1 MHERQVTCAAHGHML
16 TNAAVWSLD
25 SRWIVYDTR
34 SSPDGS
40 VFDGTRIE
48 RVEVDSGR
56 IELLYESRNGA
67 CCGVVTASPVD
78 DRVVFIVGPEHP
90 TADWQYGPA
99 HRQGVV
105 VGASQPG
112 VIEQLDA
119 RDLVPPFTAGALR
132 GGSHVHVYSPDGRLV
147 SFTYEDAVLD
157 ICGKSHPWP
166 FSARSTGENAE
177 GSHGR
182 HASHPAMLDAS
193 PETGPGEAVPR
204 EKNLRGIGV
213 SVCGKPVQ
221 VPRTHERNHDG
232 TAFSVLVTRLTDD
245 PMPGSDEICKAF
257 EEAWIGTHGY
267 LRTDGTRQRY
277 ALAFQGH
284 VVVHGGSGGAHR
296 TISEVFVCDL
306 PDEVMGLEV
315 AADQPLEGTPTS
327 RPSPPR
333 GVIQRRLTFT
343 ADRRHPGVDGPRHW
357 LRSSPDGSRIAFL
370 MRDDL
375 GVVQVFTVRPTGGQP
390 VQVTQ
395 DQWHVASSL
404 SWSPDGRRI
413 AYVADS
419 SVFVVAV
426 ASGASTRLTDRTIAA
441 PPRPE
446 ACVFSPDGR
455 RIAFMRSVP
464 APLPAGGAQGGES
477 GPAVHNQIFVVDAT
491 R

>member
-1 MHERQVTCAAHGHML
+1 ML
-16 TNAAVWSLD
+16 TNSGIWSPD

-78 DRVVFIVGPEHP
+78 DRSVFIVGPEQP

-99 HRQGVV
+99 HRQGAIVR
-105 VGASQPG
+105 ASQPG
-112 VIEQLDA
+112 VIKPLDA

-132 GGSHVHVYSPDGRLV
+132 GGSHVHVFSPDGQFV

-157 ICGKSHPWP
+157 GPP
-166 FSARSTGENAE
+166 AANATA
-177 GSHGR
+177 GS
-182 HASHPAMLDAS
+182 
-193 PETGPGEAVPR
+193 PR

-213 SVCGKPVQ
+213 SLCGKPVQ
-221 VPRTHERNHDG
+221 VPRTHKRNHDG
-232 TAFSVLVTRLTDD
+232 TAFTVLVTRLTDE
-245 PMPGSDEICKAF
+245 PTPGSDEISRAF

-267 LRTDGTRQRY
+267 LRPDGTRQRY

-284 VVVHGGSGGAHR
+284 VVVHDAAFDRPR
-296 TISEVFVCDL
+296 TVSEVFVCDL
-306 PDEVMGLEV
+306 PEDPASLAV
-315 AADQPLEGTPTS
+315 AGEQPLAGTPIS

-333 GVIQRRLTFT
+333 GVTQRRITFT
-343 ADRRHPGVDGPRHW
+343 ADRSHPGIDGPRHW

-375 GVVQVFTVRPTGGQP
+375 GIVQLFTVSPNGGRP
-390 VQVTQ
+390 VQVTA
-395 DQWHVASSL
+395 DEWHVASSF

-419 SVFVVAV
+419 GVCVVDA
-426 ASGASTRLTDRTIAA
+426 ASAASTRLTDRTIAA
-441 PPRPE
+441 PVRPE

-455 RIAFMRSVP
+455 RITFMRSV
-464 APLPAGGAQGGES
+464 AGNSTQPGGQA
-477 GPAVHNQIFVVDAT
+477 AVLRNQIFVVDVPA
-491 R
+491 

>member
-16 TNAAVWSLD
+16 TNSGIWSPD

-48 RVEVDSGR
+48 RVELDSGR
-56 IELLYESRNGA
+56 IELLYESRNEA

-105 VGASQPG
+105 VRASQPG
-112 VIEQLDA
+112 TTEPLDA

-132 GGSHVHVYSPDGRLV
+132 GGSHVHVWSPDGRLV

-157 ICGKSHPWP
+157 
-166 FSARSTGENAE
+166 
-177 GSHGR
+177 
-182 HASHPAMLDAS
+182 AS
-193 PETGPGEAVPR
+193 PETGASQAAPR

-221 VPRTHERNHDG
+221 VPRTHDRNHDG
-232 TAFSVLVTRLTDD
+232 TAFTVLVTRLTDE
-245 PMPGSDEICKAF
+245 PVPGSDEIAKAF
-257 EEAWIGTHGY
+257 EEAWIGTHRY
-267 LRTDGTRQRY
+267 LRPDGTRQRY

-284 VVVHGGSGGAHR
+284 VVVSEASTGGLR
-296 TISEVFVCDL
+296 TVSEVFVCDL
-306 PDEVMGLEV
+306 PHDLDELMV
-315 AADQPLEGTPTS
+315 AGEQPIVGTPTC
-327 RPSPPR
+327 RPAPPR

-343 ADRRHPGVDGPRHW
+343 ADRSHPGIDGPRHW
-357 LRSSPDGSRIAFL
+357 LRSSPDGSQIAFL

-375 GVVQVFTVRPTGGQP
+375 GIVQLFTVSPAGGDP
-390 VQVTQ
+390 VQVTH
-395 DQWHVASSL
+395 DEWSVASSFT
-404 SWSPDGRRI
+404 WSPDGRLI
-413 AYVADS
+413 AYVADA
-419 SVFVVAV
+419 SVFVVDV
-426 ASGASTRLTDRTIAA
+426 ASGTSTRLTDRTIAA

-455 RIAFMRSVP
+455 RIAFMRSV
-464 APLPAGGAQGGES
+464 AGNSTQPG
-477 GPAVHNQIFVVDAT
+477 GPAAKVHNQIFVVDAPS
-491 R
+491 

>member
-16 TNAAVWSLD
+16 TNAAVWSPD

-78 DRVVFIVGPEHP
+78 DRVVFILGPEHP
-90 TADWQYGPA
+90 TANWQYGPA
-99 HRQGVV
+99 HRQGAIVR
-105 VGASQPG
+105 ASQPG
-112 VIEQLDA
+112 VIEPLDA

-132 GGSHVHVYSPDGRLV
+132 GGSHVHVLSPDGQLV

-157 ICGKSHPWP
+157 
-166 FSARSTGENAE
+166 A
-177 GSHGR
+177 
-182 HASHPAMLDAS
+182 ASVDGVAS
-193 PETGPGEAVPR
+193 DVPR

-213 SVCGKPVQ
+213 SVCGKPVH
-221 VPRTHERNHDG
+221 VPRTHPRNHDG
-232 TAFSVLVTRLTDD
+232 TAFTALVTQLTDD
-245 PMPGSDEICKAF
+245 PKPGSDEICKAF
-257 EEAWIGTHGY
+257 EEAWIGTDGY
-267 LRTDGTRQRY
+267 LRPDGTRQRY

-284 VVVHGGSGGAHR
+284 VVVPDASTGGLR
-296 TISEVFVCDL
+296 TVSEVFVCDL
-306 PDEVMGLEV
+306 PDEPAAFAV
-315 AADQPLEGTPTS
+315 AGEKPLAGTPTS

-333 GVIQRRLTFT
+333 GVTQRRLTFT
-343 ADRRHPGVDGPRHW
+343 VDRSHPGIDGPRHW

-370 MRDDL
+370 MCDDL
-375 GVVQVFTVRPTGGQP
+375 GIVQLFTVSPNGGRP
-390 VQVTQ
+390 VQVTR
-395 DQWHVASSL
+395 DAWSVASSF

-419 SVFVVAV
+419 SVFVVDV
-426 ASGASTRLTDRTIAA
+426 VSGESTRLTARSLAA
-441 PPRPE
+441 PLRPE

-455 RIAFMRSVP
+455 RIAFMRSV
-464 APLPAGGAQGGES
+464 AGPLPAGGTQHGD
-477 GPAVHNQIFVVDAT
+477 PAAVLHNQIFVVDVPA
-491 R
+491 

>member
-16 TNAAVWSLD
+16 TNSGVWSPD

-56 IELLYESRNGA
+56 IELLYESQNGA

-78 DRVVFIVGPEHP
+78 DRVVFILGPEHP

-99 HRQGVV
+99 HRQGAIVR
-105 VGASQPG
+105 ASQPG
-112 VIEQLDA
+112 VIEPLDA
-119 RDLVPPFTAGALR
+119 RDLVPPFTAGAVR

-157 ICGKSHPWP
+157 
-166 FSARSTGENAE
+166 
-177 GSHGR
+177 
-182 HASHPAMLDAS
+182 AS
-193 PETGPGEAVPR
+193 PKTGASQAAPHV
-204 EKNLRGIGV
+204 KNLRSVGV

-232 TAFSVLVTRLTDD
+232 TAFTVLVTRLTDE
-245 PMPGSDEICKAF
+245 PTPGSDEICKAF

-267 LRTDGTRQRY
+267 LRPDATRQRY

-284 VVVHGGSGGAHR
+284 VVAHDASTGVRR

-306 PDEVMGLEV
+306 PNDLDELTV
-315 AADQPLEGTPTS
+315 AADRPLEGTPTS

-333 GVIQRRLTFT
+333 GVLQRRLTFT
-343 ADRRHPGVDGPRHW
+343 ADRSHPGIEGSRHW
-357 LRSSPDGSRIAFL
+357 LRSSPDGSRIACL
-370 MRDDL
+370 MRDEV
-375 GVVQVFTVRPTGGQP
+375 GIVQLFTVSPSGGQP
-390 VQVTQ
+390 VQMTR
-395 DQWHVASSL
+395 DEWPVASSF

-419 SVFVVAV
+419 SVFIVDVAG
-426 ASGASTRLTDRTIAA
+426 GASTRLTDRLVAA
-441 PPRPE
+441 QPRPE

-455 RIAFMRSVP
+455 RIAFMRSV
-464 APLPAGGAQGGES
+464 AGHRPQHGNLGGE
-477 GPAVHNQIFVVDAT
+477 VHNQLFVVDVPE
-491 R
+491 

>member
-16 TNAAVWSLD
+16 TNAAVWSPD

-48 RVEVDSGR
+48 RVEVESGR
-56 IELLYESRNGA
+56 IEIVYESRNGA

-78 DRVVFIVGPEHP
+78 DRVIFILGPEHP

-99 HRQGVV
+99 RRQGVV
-105 VGASQPG
+105 VRASQPG
-112 VIEQLDA
+112 LIERLDA
-119 RDLVPPFTAGALR
+119 RDLVPPFTTGALR
-132 GGSHVHVYSPDGRLV
+132 GGSHVHVVSPDGRLV

-157 ICGKSHPWP
+157 APPVAGV
-166 FSARSTGENAE
+166 
-177 GSHGR
+177 
-182 HASHPAMLDAS
+182 ASD
-193 PETGPGEAVPR
+193 VPR

-221 VPRTHERNHDG
+221 VPRTHPRNHDG
-232 TAFSVLVTRLTDD
+232 TAFTVLVTRLTDE
-245 PMPGSDEICKAF
+245 PAPGSDEIAKAF

-267 LRTDGTRQRY
+267 LRPDGTRRRY

-284 VVVHGGSGGAHR
+284 VVVSEASTGGLR
-296 TISEVFVCDL
+296 TVSEVFVCDL
-306 PDEVMGLEV
+306 PEDP
-315 AADQPLEGTPTS
+315 AALMMEGDRPLAGTPTS
-327 RPSPPR
+327 RPAPPR

-343 ADRRHPGVDGPRHW
+343 ASRRYPGIDGPRHW

-370 MRDDL
+370 MRDDR
-375 GVVQVFTVRPTGGQP
+375 GVVQLFTVSPNGGPP
-390 VQVTQ
+390 VQVTR
-395 DQWHVASSL
+395 DDWSVASSL
-404 SWSPDGRRI
+404 SWSADGRRI

-419 SVFVVAV
+419 SVFIVDVS
-426 ASGASTRLTDRTIAA
+426 SGASVRLTDRTIAA

-455 RIAFMRSVP
+455 RIAFTRSVAGQRTQLGDP
-464 APLPAGGAQGGES
+464 AAK
-477 GPAVHNQIFVVDAT
+477 VNNQIFVVDVPA
-491 R
+491 

>member
-16 TNAAVWSLD
+16 TNTAVWSPD

-78 DRVVFIVGPEHP
+78 DRVVFIVGPEQP

-99 HRQGVV
+99 HRQGAIVR
-105 VGASQPG
+105 ASKPG
-112 VIEQLDA
+112 VIERLDA

-157 ICGKSHPWP
+157 
-166 FSARSTGENAE
+166 
-177 GSHGR
+177 
-182 HASHPAMLDAS
+182 AS
-193 PETGPGEAVPR
+193 PETRGGQAVPR

-232 TAFSVLVTRLTDD
+232 TAFTVLVTQLTDE
-245 PMPGSDEICKAF
+245 PTPGSDEIAKAF
-257 EEAWIGTHGY
+257 EEAWVGTHGY
-267 LRTDGTRQRY
+267 LRPDGTRQRY

-284 VVVHGGSGGAHR
+284 VVVPDASTGGLR
-296 TISEVFVCDL
+296 TASEVFVCDL
-306 PDEVMGLEV
+306 PEDPAALAV
-315 AADQPLEGTPTS
+315 AGEKPLAGTHTS
-327 RPSPPR
+327 RPAPPR

-343 ADRRHPGVDGPRHW
+343 ANRRHSGIDGPRHW

-375 GVVQVFTVRPTGGQP
+375 GIVQLFTVSPNGGRP
-390 VQVTQ
+390 VQVTR
-395 DQWHVASSL
+395 DAWHVASSF

-413 AYVADS
+413 AYVADL
-419 SVFVVAV
+419 SVFVVDA
-426 ASGASTRLTDRTIAA
+426 ASDVSTRLTDRTIAA

-455 RIAFMRSVP
+455 RIAFMRSV
-464 APLPAGGAQGGES
+464 AGNSTQPG
-477 GPAVHNQIFVVDAT
+477 GPAAELRNQIFVVDVPA
-491 R
+491 

>member
-1 MHERQVTCAAHGHML
+1 ML
-16 TNAAVWSLD
+16 TNAAVWSSD
-25 SRWIVYDTR
+25 SRGIVYDTR
-34 SSPDGS
+34 STPDGS

-78 DRVVFIVGPEHP
+78 DRVVFIVGPERP

-105 VGASQPG
+105 VRMSRPG
-112 VIEQLDA
+112 TIEPLDA

-147 SFTYEDAVLD
+147 SFTYEDA
-157 ICGKSHPWP
+157 IK
-166 FSARSTGENAE
+166 
-177 GSHGR
+177 
-182 HASHPAMLDAS
+182 DAA
-193 PETGPGEAVPR
+193 PETGTGQAVSR

-221 VPRTHERNHDG
+221 VPQTHPRNHDG
-232 TAFSVLVTRLTDD
+232 TAFTVLVTRLTDE
-245 PMPGSDEICKAF
+245 PAPGSDEIAKAF

-267 LRTDGTRQRY
+267 LRPDGTRQRY

-284 VVVHGGSGGAHR
+284 VVVHDASTGGRR
-296 TISEVFVCDL
+296 TISEVFICDL
-306 PDEVMGLEV
+306 PEDLDELTV
-315 AADQPLEGTPTS
+315 AGEKPLAGTPTS

-333 GVIQRRLTFT
+333 GVIQRRITFT
-343 ADRRHPGVDGPRHW
+343 ADRSHPGIDGPRHW

-375 GVVQVFTVRPTGGQP
+375 GVVQLFTVSPNGGQP
-390 VQVTQ
+390 VQVTR
-395 DQWHVASSL
+395 DEWHVASSF

-419 SVFVVAV
+419 SVFIVDV
-426 ASGASTRLTDRTIAA
+426 ASGASTRLTERTIPAL
-441 PPRPE
+441 PRPE
-446 ACVFSPDGR
+446 ASVFSPDGR
-455 RIAFMRSVP
+455 RIAFMRNVP
-464 APLPAGGAQGGES
+464 GALPARSTQPGGLA
-477 GPAVHNQIFVVDAT
+477 AKVHNQIFVVDAPA
-491 R
+491 

>member
-16 TNAAVWSLD
+16 TNSGVWSHD

-34 SSPDGS
+34 SSPDGA

-48 RVEVDSGR
+48 RVEVESGR
-56 IELLYESRNGA
+56 IELLYESLNGA

-78 DRVVFIVGPEHP
+78 DRVVFILGPEQP

-105 VGASQPG
+105 VRASQPG
-112 VIEQLDA
+112 VIERLDA

-132 GGSHVHVYSPDGRLV
+132 GGSHVHVYSLDGRLV

-157 ICGKSHPWP
+157 
-166 FSARSTGENAE
+166 
-177 GSHGR
+177 
-182 HASHPAMLDAS
+182 AS
-193 PETGPGEAVPR
+193 PETGAGQAAPR

-213 SVCGKPVQ
+213 SVFGKPVQ

-232 TAFSVLVTRLTDD
+232 TAFTVLVTRLTDE
-245 PMPGSDEICKAF
+245 PTPGSDEICKAF

-267 LRTDGTRQRY
+267 LRPDGTRQRY

-284 VVVHGGSGGAHR
+284 VVVHDAAFGGRR

-306 PDEVMGLEV
+306 PDDLDELTV
-315 AADQPLEGTPTS
+315 AGEPPLAGTPTS

-333 GVIQRRLTFT
+333 GVLQRRITFT
-343 ADRRHPGVDGPRHW
+343 ADRSHPGIDGPRHW
-357 LRSSPDGSRIAFL
+357 LRSSPDGSRIACL
-370 MRDDL
+370 MRDEV
-375 GVVQVFTVRPTGGQP
+375 GIVQLFTVRPAGGHP
-390 VQVTQ
+390 VQVTH
-395 DQWHVASSL
+395 DAWHVASSFT
-404 SWSPDGRRI
+404 WSPDGRRI

-419 SVFVVAV
+419 SVFVVDV
-426 ASGASTRLTDRTIAA
+426 ASGVSTRLTDRLVAA
-441 PPRPE
+441 LPRPE

-455 RIAFMRSVP
+455 RIAFMRSV
-464 APLPAGGAQGGES
+464 AGNSTQPG
-477 GPAVHNQIFVVDAT
+477 GPAAELHNQIFVVDVPS
-491 R
+491 

>member
-16 TNAAVWSLD
+16 TNSGVWSPD

-48 RVEVDSGR
+48 RVEFESGR

-78 DRVVFIVGPEHP
+78 DRVVFIVGPEQP

-105 VGASQPG
+105 VRASQPG
-112 VIEQLDA
+112 VIEPLDA

-132 GGSHVHVYSPDGRLV
+132 GGSHVHVFSPDGRLV

-157 ICGKSHPWP
+157 
-166 FSARSTGENAE
+166 AA
-177 GSHGR
+177 
-182 HASHPAMLDAS
+182 
-193 PETGPGEAVPR
+193 PETGTGQAVPR

-213 SVCGKPVQ
+213 SACGKPVH

-232 TAFSVLVTRLTDD
+232 TAFTVLVTRLTDD
-245 PMPGSDEICKAF
+245 PTPGSDEIAKAF

-267 LRTDGTRQRY
+267 LRPDGTRQRY

-284 VVVHGGSGGAHR
+284 VVVHDAAFGGLR
-296 TISEVFVCDL
+296 TVSEVFVCDL
-306 PDEVMGLEV
+306 PDDSAELAV
-315 AADQPLEGTPTS
+315 AGEPPLAGTPTS
-327 RPSPPR
+327 RPSPSC
-333 GVIQRRLTFT
+333 GVTQRRITFT
-343 ADRRHPGVDGPRHW
+343 ADRSHPGIDGPRHW

-375 GVVQVFTVRPTGGQP
+375 GIVQLFTVSPNGGPP
-390 VQVTQ
+390 VQVTR
-395 DQWHVASSL
+395 DEWHVASSFG
-404 SWSPDGRRI
+404 WSPDGRRI

-419 SVFVVAV
+419 SVFVVDV
-426 ASGASTRLTDRTIAA
+426 ASGASTRLTDRTLAA
-441 PPRPE
+441 PPRAE

-455 RIAFMRSVP
+455 RIAFMRSV
-464 APLPAGGAQGGES
+464 AGQSTQPGGL
-477 GPAVHNQIFVVDAT
+477 AAKLHNQIFVVDLPA
-491 R
+491 

>member
-16 TNAAVWSLD
+16 TNSGVWSPD

-48 RVEVDSGR
+48 RVEVESGR

-78 DRVVFIVGPEHP
+78 DRVVFIVGPEQP

-99 HRQGVV
+99 HRQGAIVR
-105 VGASQPG
+105 ALQPG
-112 VIEQLDA
+112 VIERLDA

-132 GGSHVHVYSPDGRLV
+132 GGSHVHVFSPDGQLV

-157 ICGKSHPWP
+157 ALPAAG
-166 FSARSTGENAE
+166 A
-177 GSHGR
+177 
-182 HASHPAMLDAS
+182 ASDVS
-193 PETGPGEAVPR
+193 R

-232 TAFSVLVTRLTDD
+232 TAFTVLVTRLTDD
-245 PMPGSDEICKAF
+245 LTPGSDEIAKAF

-267 LRTDGTRQRY
+267 LRPDGTRQRY

-284 VVVHGGSGGAHR
+284 VVVHDASTGRLR
-296 TISEVFVCDL
+296 TVSEVFICDL
-306 PDEVMGLEV
+306 PDDLDVLAV
-315 AADQPLEGTPTS
+315 AGEQPLAGTS
-327 RPSPPR
+327 ICRPSPPR

-343 ADRRHPGVDGPRHW
+343 ADRSHPGIDGPRHW

-375 GVVQVFTVRPTGGQP
+375 GIVQLFTVSPAGGEP
-390 VQVTQ
+390 VQVTR
-395 DQWHVASSL
+395 DEWHVASSF

-419 SVFVVAV
+419 SVFVVDV
-426 ASGASTRLTDRTIAA
+426 ASGASMRLTDRTFAA

-455 RIAFMRSVP
+455 RITFMRSV
-464 APLPAGGAQGGES
+464 AGPLPVR
-477 GPAVHNQIFVVDAT
+477 GPQPGDPTAVAHNQLFIVDVPE
-491 R
+491 